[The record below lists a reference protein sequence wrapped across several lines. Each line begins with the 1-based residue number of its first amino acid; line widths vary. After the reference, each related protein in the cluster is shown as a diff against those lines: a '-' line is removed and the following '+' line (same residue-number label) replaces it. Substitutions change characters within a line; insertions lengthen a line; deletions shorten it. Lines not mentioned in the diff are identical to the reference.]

1 MSVNIKEYMVLHNVA
16 LLRLWLLFLMLVQL
30 VCRVLLLSDSQTT
43 TAVNS
48 VIVVLL

>member
-30 VCRVLLLSDSQTT
+30 VCRVLLLIRLIYLNTLQ
-43 TAVNS
+43 N
-48 VIVVLL
+48 